1 MKKLIDILNH
11 WIDGKKYPG
20 VKIPPLETIHEL
32 MGIASG
38 EQKTT
43 INSTVIKFLDICKI
57 AYKPE
62 GIGWRIVA
70 Q

>member
-43 INSTVIKFLDICKI
+43 INSTVIKYLHMQH
-57 AYKPE
+57 
-62 GIGWRIVA
+62 RL
-70 Q
+70 

>member
-43 INSTVIKFLDICKI
+43 INSTVIKYLAK
-57 AYKPE
+57 
-62 GIGWRIVA
+62 
-70 Q
+70 